1 MNNLRKNLFINR
13 KKNLKKN
20 LKKTKN
26 PPKKPRI
33 IAHRKEG
40 FCVKMNPDPGST

>member
-1 MNNLRKNLFINR
+1 MNNPQNNLLINR
-13 KKNLKKN
+13 KKN

-40 FCVKMNPDPGST
+40 FCVKMNPEPGST